1 MKLQCLIIFFLVAC
15 NTTRQAERQVRR
27 AYINHPEVIAKS
39 CGQWFPFKETIVI
52 DSHDVQKF
60 DSGRLFILSGIDT
73 IYRYI
78 TDTIVLNKLTRTRQF
93 VERLKPVERTIYVK
107 DSAAIYINQSKAEK
121 LGKQNDELKWWLIG
135 LLCLLVII
143 LLLQILKK

>member
-1 MKLQCLIIFFLVAC
+1 MKIYFLAIFFLVAC

-27 AYINHPEVIAKS
+27 AYANHPEIIAKS
-39 CGQWFPFKETIVI
+39 CSQWFPFTETIVV
-52 DSHDVQKF
+52 DTHDVNTF

-78 TDTIVLNKLTRTRQF
+78 TDTIVLNKLTRTREF

-107 DSAAIYINQSKAEK
+107 DSATIYINQAKAEK
-121 LGKQNDELKWWLIG
+121 VGKQNDSLKWWLIG
-135 LLCLLVII
+135 LLVFII
-143 LLLQILKK
+143 LLLIFRK